1 MVLKTDHFS
10 TEDSMFALMNKHYCC
25 NFLLMVALLG
35 IVGHSQ
41 IQGAHDSGSH
51 VIEITAT
58 DLFLD
63 HNWNSTKVSVLGIR
77 LGMTRE
83 EALEQLRYYK
93 FHLEDSDPGP
103 QKICRQAM
111 CDVHNSLGVYS
122 AMVVF
127 FDPSN
132 HVVEIHVERIPA
144 DAGVSVRKAAITNRF
159 KGSTYSLF
167 NNYSTALRKRLLG
180 LESAVDSDPT
190 YPDIKSYK
198 YERLGVKLTI
208 TANRYGGEK
217 ESDLSVA
224 FMSPLSMHRQSAP

>member
-1 MVLKTDHFS
+1 
-10 TEDSMFALMNKHYCC
+10 MFALMKKHYRC
-25 NFLLMVALLG
+25 NILLMVGVWVIMA
-35 IVGHSQ
+35 HSQ
-41 IQGAHDSGSH
+41 IQGGHDSASRI
-51 VIEITAT
+51 IEITRT
-58 DLFLD
+58 DLFLY
-63 HNWNSTKVSVLGIR
+63 HNWDSTKVSVLGLR

-83 EALEQLRYYK
+83 EASEQLRYYK
-93 FHLEDSDPGP
+93 FHLEDADPGP

-122 AMVVF
+122 AIVVF

-132 HVVEIHVERIPA
+132 HVVEILIERIPA

-167 NNYSTALRKRLLG
+167 NNYSTALRKSLLG
-180 LESAVDSDPT
+180 VESAVDSDPT

-208 TANRYGGEK
+208 TANSYGVEK

-224 FMSPLSMHRQSAP
+224 FMSPQALHHQSAP